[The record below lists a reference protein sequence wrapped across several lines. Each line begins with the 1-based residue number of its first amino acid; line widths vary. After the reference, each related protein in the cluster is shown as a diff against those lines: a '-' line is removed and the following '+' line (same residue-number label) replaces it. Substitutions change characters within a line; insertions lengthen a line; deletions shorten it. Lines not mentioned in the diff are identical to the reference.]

1 MATYQIIGLV
11 YAAVGLITAL
21 LFGGEAIG
29 KKTLA
34 ADKLTFSPVLMGLVR
49 LMMGVLFIYSGF
61 VKANDYIG
69 FAYKLDEYFH
79 VFAEDFPAFEG
90 FFLGIMK
97 PISLHLAW
105 FLSVLEI
112 ALGVAIMVG
121 YRMKVTMW
129 LTLLLMVFFT
139 FLTAYSALPG
149 LTSFSPLTWDKGLMK
164 VTDCGCFGDAL
175 PLKPHESFYKDLILL
190 LMTLPLFLTKS
201 TTKSLFSNKVGGL
214 LTAGTF
220 VAFGIF
226 AYACYEYLPLIDYRA
241 YAIGID
247 LAKCSTEDGPEPGV
261 PKCKDYP
268 EVYRINVAGKNDTIV
283 EESIKV
289 KEIIGKDT
297 IERDSTTKYSVAKW
311 LGQDS
316 EIIDELKGNVLVI
329 VMYNMDKAPKE
340 EITRSV
346 ELYNELKG
354 SGVKVLCMTG
364 TGRDDLNNKY
374 IPEFKMPYQLSLRDG
389 TMLKTIIRSNPGY
402 MLLKNGV
409 VVKKWHYNTTPT
421 AGKIKVLLE

>member
-1 MATYQIIGLV
+1 MATYQLIGLV

-21 LFGGEAIG
+21 VFGGEAIAR
-29 KKTLA
+29 KTLA
-34 ADKLTFSPVLMGLVR
+34 ADKLSVSPLLMGLVR

-69 FAYKLDEYFH
+69 FGYKLDEYFH

-97 PISLHLAW
+97 PMSIYLAW

-112 ALGVAIMVG
+112 ALGVAVMLG
-121 YRMKVTMW
+121 YRMKGTMW
-129 LTLLLMVFFT
+129 FTLLLMVFFT

-149 LTSFSPLTWDKGLMK
+149 LDTSDFSWHKDMMK

-201 TTKSLFSNKVGGL
+201 TTQPLINNKVGGW
-214 LTAGTF
+214 LTALTF
-220 VAFGIF
+220 IAFGIF
-226 AYACYEYLPLIDYRA
+226 AYACHEYLPLIDYRP
-241 YAIGID
+241 YAIGVD

-268 EVYRINVAGKNDTIV
+268 EVYRINVGGKNDTIV
-283 EESIKV
+283 EASVKIKEV
-289 KEIIGKDT
+289 IGKDT
-297 IERDSTTKYSVAKW
+297 VERDSTTKYSVAKW
-311 LGQDS
+311 YGQDN

-329 VMYNMDKAPKE
+329 VMYNMDKAPKA
-340 EITRSV
+340 EIERSIN
-346 ELYNELKG
+346 LYNDLKG

-364 TGRDDLNNKY
+364 AGRDDLNNKY
-374 IPEFKMPYQLSLRDG
+374 IPEFKIPYQLSLRDG

-409 VVKKWHYNTTPT
+409 VVKKWHYNMTPT

>member
-11 YAAVGLITAL
+11 YAAVGIITAL
-21 LFGGEAIG
+21 LFGGEAIS

-34 ADKLTFSPVLMGLVR
+34 ADKLTFSPVLMWLVR
-49 LMMGVLFIYSGF
+49 LMMGILFIYSGF

-69 FAYKLDEYFH
+69 FAYKLDEYFL
-79 VFAEDFPAFEG
+79 VFAEDFPALEG
-90 FFLGIMK
+90 FFVGLMK
-97 PISLHLAW
+97 PMSVYLAW

-112 ALGVAIMVG
+112 ALGVAIIVG
-121 YRMKVTMW
+121 YRMKATMW

-139 FLTAYSALPG
+139 FLTGYSALPG
-149 LTSFSPLTWDKGLMK
+149 LDMSDFSWHKDLMK

-201 TTKSLFSNKVGGL
+201 TTKPFISDKFGGTL
-214 LTAGTF
+214 SAATF

-226 AYACYEYLPLIDYRA
+226 AYACHEYLPLIDYRA
-241 YAIGID
+241 YSIGTD

-340 EITRSV
+340 EIARSV

-402 MLLKNGV
+402 MLLKNGS
-409 VVKKWHYNTTPT
+409 VVKKWHYNTTPS